1 MNIRKAI
8 AFSVILAAA
17 TSLWAAPV
25 EASVSEKQ
33 QLAVFSLGYYGYDIP
48 VEALG
53 SIDAQIMQ
61 VFASMKR
68 FDIIGFTQRFS
79 SGDVSKFVADLKKI
93 KEENLVIPEKY
104 MLGEAFL
111 TEAEFNKLVGSFYI
125 VVPVVTE
132 YSLKWVPKDDPAAS
146 YWLCEISTS
155 ATFMD
160 VAKGTVMAAPLLKT
174 SGTNNKD
181 AKAAVKSAIESIP
194 SSLELEARKV
204 FPLDSKIVSADLVNV
219 KMRLG
224 SNMGIKVGYEF
235 AVIDKQEIDGI
246 VDEREA
252 GLILIK
258 RVTSEFSDGTILY
271 SDIKLG
277 ANTQLREIPR
287 AGSDIAAY
295 FRYVIMG
302 SAPTFLSASPSAFS
316 ELGLKLTIS
325 EGFYAFKPFLGI
337 QVPLD
342 AMDGFG
348 TWLIVPVQAYLG
360 GEFNLYLRRLQ
371 ISPFIAGG
379 VGYYYIQ
386 NIATQDDSDSGLT
399 HLGGL
404 GGLGISYLVNKSFKV
419 YAEACYEYW
428 LSLMPG
434 LVNDG
439 RGVGISAGATFK
451 F

>member
-1 MNIRKAI
+1 
-8 AFSVILAAA
+8 
-17 TSLWAAPV
+17 
-25 EASVSEKQ
+25 
-33 QLAVFSLGYYGYDIP
+33 
-48 VEALG
+48 
-53 SIDAQIMQ
+53 
-61 VFASMKR
+61 
-68 FDIIGFTQRFS
+68 
-79 SGDVSKFVADLKKI
+79 
-93 KEENLVIPEKY
+93 
-104 MLGEAFL
+104 
-111 TEAEFNKLVGSFYI
+111 
-125 VVPVVTE
+125 
-132 YSLKWVPKDDPAAS
+132 
-146 YWLCEISTS
+146 
-155 ATFMD
+155 
-160 VAKGTVMAAPLLKT
+160 
-174 SGTNNKD
+174 
-181 AKAAVKSAIESIP
+181 
-194 SSLELEARKV
+194 
-204 FPLDSKIVSADLVNV
+204 
-219 KMRLG
+219 
-224 SNMGIKVGYEF
+224 
-235 AVIDKQEIDGI
+235 